1 MNAPLLAYYGDDFT
15 GSTDA
20 LECLTQAGL
29 RAVLFTRPPTTAVL
43 QQYDGLQAIGV
54 AGITRSLPPE
64 AMVAELEPV
73 LTSLQE
79 LKPRHVHYKV
89 CSTFDSSPS
98 VGSIGCAIET
108 GKQVFQSRYVPL
120 VVGAPALGR
129 YCAFGNLFATEG
141 VGTAGEA
148 YRLDRHASASC
159 HPTTPMTE
167 SDLRLHLAKQTQAK
181 IAIYDLLKFER
192 SEQSRREA
200 LSQLVGQGTEVILFD
215 TVTDRHLEL
224 VGQLVEEGARSGEAP
239 FTVGSSGVEMAL
251 CSHWAAKGELNSR
264 GTWDA
269 PGRAS
274 QVLVVS
280 GSCSPVTESQIQWAA
295 QHGVAEVA
303 IDTPAVVTDGQ
314 SHKTLDRAL
323 HEIVDLLKSG
333 RSVVAHTSKG
343 NSDRRLVATTDALAK
358 CNPNGQSNQRSASVL
373 GAAMGRLVRNALDE
387 TKVRRVC
394 IAGGDT
400 SSYLARELDIETL
413 EMISPLAPGVPICR
427 ATAPNS
433 PADGIEISFK
443 GGQVGRESFFGS
455 LLNGTL

>member
-29 RAVLFTRPPTTAVL
+29 RAVLFTKPPTPAVL
-43 QQYDGLQAIGV
+43 QQYDGLQAFGV
-54 AGITRSLPPE
+54 AGWTRALSPE
-64 AMVAELEPV
+64 AMTAELEPV
-73 LTSLQE
+73 FSA
-79 LKPRHVHYKV
+79 LKQLEPRHIHYKV
-89 CSTFDSSPS
+89 CSTFDSSPDI
-98 VGSIGCAIET
+98 GSIGCAIET
-108 GKQVFQSRYVPL
+108 GRRVFQSRYVPL
-120 VVGAPALGR
+120 VIGAPALGR
-129 YCAFGNLFATEG
+129 YCAFGNLFAAEG
-141 VGTAGEA
+141 IGIEGEV
-148 YRLDRHASASC
+148 YRLDRHPSASC

-181 IAIYDLLKFER
+181 IALYDLLNFER
-192 SEQSRREA
+192 SAACRQEA
-200 LSQLVGQGTEVILFD
+200 LSQLVGQGAEVVLFD
-215 TVTDRHLEL
+215 TVTNHHLEL
-224 VGQLVEEGARSGEAP
+224 VGQLLEEGARSGEAP

-251 CSHWAAKGELNSR
+251 SSHWAAKGELNSQ

-280 GSCSPVTESQIQWAA
+280 GSCSPVTESQIRWAA
-295 QHGVAEVA
+295 QNGVAEVA
-303 IDTPAVVTDGQ
+303 IDTPAVVTDGN
-314 SHKTLDRAL
+314 SHRTIDRTL
-323 HEIVDLLKSG
+323 HEIVDLLNSG
-333 RSVVAHTSKG
+333 KSVVAHTSKG
-343 NSDRRLVATTDALAK
+343 TSDRRLAATTDALAK
-358 CNPNGQSNQRSASVL
+358 CNSNGQSNHRSAAVL

-400 SSYLARELDIETL
+400 SSHLARELDIETL
-413 EMISPLAPGVPICR
+413 EMVSPLAPGVPICR

-443 GGQVGRESFFGS
+443 GGQVGQESFFGS